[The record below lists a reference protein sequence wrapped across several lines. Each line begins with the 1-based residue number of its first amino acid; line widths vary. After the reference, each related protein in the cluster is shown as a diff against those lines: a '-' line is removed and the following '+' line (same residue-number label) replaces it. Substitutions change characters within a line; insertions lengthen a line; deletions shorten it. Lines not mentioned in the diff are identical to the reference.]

1 MAMMMMPLVIEKYE
15 KQGFAGSR
23 KRDLRDS
30 SPQCEELA
38 QLCLSPLSPV
48 IPTYHHFHFCVIID
62 LDWICHH
69 CHQHHCRLSWWC
81 RPVIPRMLSKA
92 LRTLIR
98 ESDDVTAVVKRR
110 WWPKSNTSATTNN
123 IEADPLPS
131 QPSVSQS
138 PLLGLQLTF
147 LGGWSPNRGG
157 SKLAKTSRGGST
169 LAKETAWE
177 PVCLVMTMMP
187 IWWWWFDKSK
197 KTRCG
202 VSVGPSHHHH
212 PFLAQRG
219 LSATSAK
226 QN

>member
-1 MAMMMMPLVIEKYE
+1 MWRTCPTLSVTIV
-15 KQGFAGSR
+15 SCHPN
-23 KRDLRDS
+23 LS
-30 SPQCEELA
+30 SFSL
-38 QLCLSPLSPV
+38 L
-48 IPTYHHFHFCVIID
+48 
-62 LDWICHH
+62 CHH
-69 CHQHHCRLSWWC
+69 WSWLDLSSLSSTSLSTVLVV
-81 RPVIPRMLSKA
+81 PVIPRMLSKA